1 MKILAINSS
10 DNLLSVALKV
20 DQDVFYEQREVER
33 NHNQLVLILIE
44 KLLAEIGIR
53 LNQISAVSFGEGPGS
68 FTGLR
73 IAAGVAQ
80 GIAYGLNVPVV
91 PVSCMAAIAE
101 KQESPRTITAVD
113 AKRNRIYWGIY
124 TRDSLPVVSLK
135 GKEQLTDLSKLS
147 VDGEGW
153 FGAGSGWDLYA
164 ETLSKR
170 IGLSLLGWR
179 ANQRPHAR
187 EIAILGAHY
196 YQVGSGL
203 QATYAIP
210 KYLDPY
216 FSN

>member
-1 MKILAINSS
+1 MKMLAINSS

-20 DQDVFYEQREVER
+20 NQDVIFEECEVDR
-33 NHNQLVLILIE
+33 NHNQLVLILID
-44 KLLAEIGIR
+44 KLLAKAEIR
-53 LNQISAVSFGEGPGS
+53 LNQISVISFGEGPGS

-80 GIAYGLNVPVV
+80 GIAYGLNIPVV

-101 KQESPRTITAVD
+101 KQKSSRIIVAVD

-124 TRDSLPVVSLK
+124 TRESLPVVSLK

-153 FGAGSGWDLYA
+153 YGAGSGWDLYG
-164 ETLSKR
+164 ETLSEHV
-170 IGLSLLGWR
+170 GLSLLGWR

-187 EIAILGAHY
+187 EIAILGAHH
-196 YQVGSGL
+196 YQHVGGL
-203 QATYAIP
+203 LPTFAIP

-216 FSN
+216 FSG